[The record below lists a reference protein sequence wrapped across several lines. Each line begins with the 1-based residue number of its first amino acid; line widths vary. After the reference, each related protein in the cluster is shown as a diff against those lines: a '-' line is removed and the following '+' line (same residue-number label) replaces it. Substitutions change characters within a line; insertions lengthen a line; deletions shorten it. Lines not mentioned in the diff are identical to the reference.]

1 MKNCKLSLLNLF
13 HWFERNIKDKY
24 FFRLYNNIRMD
35 GKNSKNTATKNNVLN
50 VEENYNVNGFAT
62 MSAKKAYAVR
72 YDDKIL
78 VTDSLGKKKP
88 LHLLQR
94 GQLVG

>member
-1 MKNCKLSLLNLF
+1 
-13 HWFERNIKDKY
+13 
-24 FFRLYNNIRMD
+24 MD